1 MYADGPRTLQTSC
14 ANGAGE
20 SAHHEIRQSAETPT
34 AHAAWPR
41 ILARAGLHYPGGVS
55 GVAGRAW
62 AADRGLCR
70 GSVGCGSGALTI
82 GNEERANERAH
93 DTPDRGT

>member
-55 GVAGRAW
+55 GVASQAW
-62 AADRGLCR
+62 AIDRGLRC
-70 GSVGCGSGALTI
+70 GAVGYCGGALKSRD
-82 GNEERANERAH
+82 EENK
-93 DTPDRGT
+93 

>member
-1 MYADGPRTLQTSC
+1 MCAVGLRTLQTNC

-70 GSVGCGSGALTI
+70 CAVGYCGGALKSRD
-82 GNEERANERAH
+82 EENK
-93 DTPDRGT
+93 